1 MQVRFSLNQ
10 MEKFARASD
19 TAWSATF
26 AVRRLLLIPEG
37 APFSVHACYHEVYV
51 QKIFAGTLRKDSVTE
66 MLNLDPSTP
75 LFDFAEAN
83 LCFEEDDLRTCIEA
97 YLAMEHLKRVLHDQ
111 VLSEK
116 FDFKLVRNAKKI
128 LNDALDAVNW

>member
-26 AVRRLLLIPEG
+26 AVRRLLEIPEG
-37 APFSVHACYHEVYV
+37 APFTLHACYHRIYV
-51 QKIFAGTLRKDSVTE
+51 QKIFAGTFRKDSVTD
-66 MLNLDPSTP
+66 MLNLDHSTD
-75 LFDFAEAN
+75 LFSFADAD
-83 LCFEEDDLRTCIEA
+83 LCFDEDDLRTSIEA
-97 YLAMEHLKRVLHDQ
+97 CVAMEYLKTVLHNQ
-111 VLSEK
+111 ALSEK